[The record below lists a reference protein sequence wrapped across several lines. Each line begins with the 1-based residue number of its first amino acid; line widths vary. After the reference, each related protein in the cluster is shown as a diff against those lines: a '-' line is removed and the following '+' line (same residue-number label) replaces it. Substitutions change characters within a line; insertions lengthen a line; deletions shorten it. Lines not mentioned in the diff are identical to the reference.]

1 MRPPR
6 GVVVA
11 STMRVLTIS
20 NTKPGTG
27 KTTTVA
33 YLAHAIAE
41 AGVRVLAVDADPAGS
56 LTRWAEAG
64 EWQIPVIGL
73 ATNQLHAQL
82 AAHTA
87 GFDVALVDSAPF
99 DQSPA
104 SSSIAYSALRAAS
117 DVIVPVAPSG
127 LELDR
132 LGPMLA
138 AIEAVAPLRP
148 DGPPRVAVLLNRV
161 VANTN
166 SSREAREALSAGGCR
181 VLTAVIPRW
190 ERYVAAFGAVPLLD
204 PGDPYTLAAEEI
216 GELADAAPAVA
227 S

>member
-1 MRPPR
+1 
-6 GVVVA
+6 
-11 STMRVLTIS
+11 MRVVTVS

-33 YLAHAIAE
+33 YLAHAIAG

-64 EWQIPVIGL
+64 QWQVPVIGL

-82 AAHTA
+82 SAHTA

-99 DQSPA
+99 DQSLT
-104 SSSIAYSALRAAS
+104 SSSIAYSALRAAT

-127 LELDR
+127 VELDR
-132 LGPMLA
+132 LGPMFA
-138 AIEAVAPLRP
+138 ALDAVAPLRL

-166 SSREAREALSAGGCR
+166 SAREAREALVGGGCR
-181 VLTAVIPRW
+181 VLDTVIPRW
-190 ERYVAAFGAVPLLD
+190 ERYVVGFGAVPILE
-204 PGDPYTLAAEEI
+204 PGDPYVLVAEEI
-216 GELADAAPAVA
+216 GQLAEAVPA
-227 S
+227 

>member
-1 MRPPR
+1 
-6 GVVVA
+6 
-11 STMRVLTIS
+11 
-20 NTKPGTG
+20 
-27 KTTTVA
+27 
-33 YLAHAIAE
+33 
-41 AGVRVLAVDADPAGS
+41 
-56 LTRWAEAG
+56 
-64 EWQIPVIGL
+64 VIGL

-99 DQSPA
+99 DQSVS

-117 DVIVPVAPSG
+117 DVVVPVAPSG

-138 AIEAVAPLRP
+138 AIDAITPLRP

-166 SSREAREALSAGGCR
+166 SAREARDALILGGCR
-181 VLTAVIPRW
+181 VLDTVIPRR
-190 ERYVAAFGAVPLLD
+190 ERYIAAFGQVPTLE
-204 PGDPYTLAAEEI
+204 PADPYILAAEEI
-216 GELADAAPAVA
+216 GEMGMTENETQTVGAGAGR
-227 S
+227 

>member
-1 MRPPR
+1 MS
-6 GVVVA
+6 GVGRVRVVA
-11 STMRVLTIS
+11 VS

-33 YLAHAIAE
+33 FLAHAIAA

-64 EWQIPVIGL
+64 EWTVPVIGL

-82 AAHTA
+82 HAHTA

-99 DQSPA
+99 DQSVS

-117 DVIVPVAPSG
+117 DVVVPVAPSG

-138 AIEAVAPLRP
+138 AIDAVAPLCP
-148 DGPPRVAVLLNRV
+148 DGAPPRLAVLLNRV
-161 VANTN
+161 VANAT
-166 SSREAREALSAGGCR
+166 STREAREALTAGGCH
-181 VLTAVIPRW
+181 VLETVIPRW
-190 ERYVAAFGAVPLLD
+190 ERYVSAFGQIPTLGPL
-204 PGDPYTLAAEEI
+204 DPYTLAAEEI
-216 GELADAAPAVA
+216 GDLIAQGRAPVAAGATR
-227 S
+227 